1 MEGFFPFVHRSSEA
15 EERTLAEVLLQSP
28 IGILSIITVVGALAV
43 VIGWLVI
50 WMYKIKHPDQ

>member
-1 MEGFFPFVHRSSEA
+1 M
-15 EERTLAEVLLQSP
+15 AEVLFQSP

-43 VIGWLVI
+43 VVGWFFI